1 MQKFS
6 SRLPERVKKPLRHFR
21 GMVGRVPYAGRGRLC
36 PVCGRWSRRFKPA
49 GIVPR
54 PEARCPRCGALE
66 RHRFVW
72 LFFERCTNLFD
83 GRPKQVLHIAPEA
96 CFEARLRQRL
106 GEEYLT
112 ADLLNPHVMVQMD
125 ITDIQYPAGSFDVI
139 YCSHV
144 LEHVPDDQQAI
155 RELCRVLRPGG
166 WAVLMVPIT
175 VERTYEDPSITD
187 PAGRLAAFGQE
198 NHVRRYGL
206 DFAERLCAA
215 GFKAEVVQVSDL
227 LPPHE
232 ARRRGLTRAS
242 GPIFYCTKG

>member
-1 MQKFS
+1 
-6 SRLPERVKKPLRHFR
+6 
-21 GMVGRVPYAGRGRLC
+21 
-36 PVCGRWSRRFKPA
+36 
-49 GIVPR
+49 
-54 PEARCPRCGALE
+54 
-66 RHRFVW
+66 
-72 LFFERCTNLFD
+72 
-83 GRPKQVLHIAPEA
+83 PEA

-155 RELCRVLRPGG
+155 RELCRVRRPGG

-215 GFKAEVVQVSDL
+215 GFK
-227 LPPHE
+227 
-232 ARRRGLTRAS
+232 
-242 GPIFYCTKG
+242 